1 MFVIFFLT
9 RISLVLIFS
18 FFFFFLRI
26 KCKKFVLWYNI
37 TFVTRNVQIKDVRGE
52 AQGRNLLFTQA
63 WDLVRGLQSIPWYI
77 RQGRRGNTWSKLLEG
92 PSSCHRVNLTLIYTA
107 FFVCVN
113 LFNWFEFTKEWLIQN
128 CLWQKY
134 TLLWLYSSG
143 SNIVMGLLRGRKW
156 IEFLSNDHDSTFC
169 EFHLLPF
176 MLLTLYPFHC

>member
-1 MFVIFFLT
+1 M
-9 RISLVLIFS
+9 
-18 FFFFFLRI
+18 
-26 KCKKFVLWYNI
+26 LWYNI

-63 WDLVRGLQSIPWYI
+63 WDLVRGLQSIPWYF